1 LRDRFQFSAIQ
12 RASLALRQHAGQYS
26 ADEPAFTTDGIPSNA
41 ELSEYLQE
49 DAQILGLAAPV
60 PVAKVFDFTLQR
72 EINREL
78 GAK

>member
-1 LRDRFQFSAIQ
+1 
-12 RASLALRQHAGQYS
+12 
-26 ADEPAFTTDGIPSNA
+26 
-41 ELSEYLQE
+41 LSEYLQE
-49 DAQILGLAAPV
+49 DAQILGLPV

>member
-1 LRDRFQFSAIQ
+1 
-12 RASLALRQHAGQYS
+12 
-26 ADEPAFTTDGIPSNA
+26 
-41 ELSEYLQE
+41 LSEYLQE